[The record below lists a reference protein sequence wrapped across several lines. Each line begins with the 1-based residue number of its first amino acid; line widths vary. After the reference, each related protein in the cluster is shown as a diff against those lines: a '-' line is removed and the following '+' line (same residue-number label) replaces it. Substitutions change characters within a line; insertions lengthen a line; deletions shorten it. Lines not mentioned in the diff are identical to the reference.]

1 MNLFFEPSGDL
12 IQKTRDYEQQSLELK
27 EAQHRVSTYEESS
40 TDTSTKD
47 SLSVEVDNFRNELFA
62 TKQLLRIRDEELL
75 KAKEN
80 FAECESALKLS
91 ENSKNLLASEIHN
104 MRAKLNQVELEN
116 ESSRA
121 HFAELDRSRYVLYT
135 IALSHTHVITL
146 CLFVLC
152 TLSLSRTPAHAHI
165 HTRTRT
171 LTLTNT
177 LSTAIG
183 IYFSLRLTP
192 FEHN

>member
-1 MNLFFEPSGDL
+1 MTSIYLYLFEFIYFIFLFFEPSGDL

-135 IALSHTHVITL
+135 ISLSHTHVITL
-146 CLFVLC
+146 SLFDPR
-152 TLSLSRTPAHAHI
+152 TLSLSNARSHS
-165 HTRTRT
+165 HT
-171 LTLTNT
+171 
-177 LSTAIG
+177 
-183 IYFSLRLTP
+183 
-192 FEHN
+192 H

>member
-1 MNLFFEPSGDL
+1 MSIIHSFFTFVLFCFHLFQVTLIYLYLFEFIYFIFLFFEPSGDL

-135 IALSHTHVITL
+135 ISLSPLTHTRNHSLPL
-146 CLFVLC
+146 CPSH
-152 TLSLSRTPAHAHI
+152 TLSL
-165 HTRTRT
+165 
-171 LTLTNT
+171 
-177 LSTAIG
+177 
-183 IYFSLRLTP
+183 
-192 FEHN
+192 